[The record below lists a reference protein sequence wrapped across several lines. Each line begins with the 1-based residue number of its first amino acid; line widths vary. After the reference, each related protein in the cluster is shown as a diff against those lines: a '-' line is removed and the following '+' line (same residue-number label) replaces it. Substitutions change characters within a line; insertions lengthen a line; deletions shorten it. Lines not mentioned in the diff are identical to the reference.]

1 MTIKMKKQLLV
12 YLSQEMI
19 DKLNDVQGSLPD
31 VNKSRMVERILYHS
45 LFNKNQIR
53 EIFPDYKKMG
63 TIQNIDDKNKK
74 IVLTE
79 VDKIN
84 VNNKIAILISYNRH
98 DFDISEE
105 AERFLTEEGG
115 FAWGSTINI
124 DFDKAPRFF
133 WCYIHEKG
141 TNEIT
146 YKGVI
151 DKFHCRSSRT
161 PKIWKELQKY
171 RDDPNEE
178 CPQKKILFLIE
189 LKQLK
194 TPVKIEEF
202 RKYKD
207 NKQVHLAALRNF
219 VWVKPI

>member
-1 MTIKMKKQLLV
+1 
-12 YLSQEMI
+12 
-19 DKLNDVQGSLPD
+19 
-31 VNKSRMVERILYHS
+31 
-45 LFNKNQIR
+45 
-53 EIFPDYKKMG
+53 
-63 TIQNIDDKNKK
+63 
-74 IVLTE
+74 
-79 VDKIN
+79 
-84 VNNKIAILISYNRH
+84 
-98 DFDISEE
+98 
-105 AERFLTEEGG
+105 
-115 FAWGSTINI
+115 
-124 DFDKAPRFF
+124 
-133 WCYIHEKG
+133 EKG